1 MRLTIAI
8 AGVLVILSFLVGIYL
23 YPQVPERLDS
33 HWNAQGEA
41 DAQSG
46 RLVGLFAM
54 PVIVLVSFLILL
66 FLPRIDPKRSNV
78 EKFRAY
84 YDKMVLVI
92 VAFFMYIHLLSI
104 LWNMGWEFDF
114 SVALIPAFFVL
125 FLSIGILLEKAKP
138 NWFIGIRTPWT
149 LSSER
154 VWNETHRVG
163 ARMFKICAL
172 VTLAGFIFREIAI
185 WFVIVPIVIAAVYLV
200 IYSYLIY
207 RKEKI
212 PKDH

>member
-8 AGVLVILSFLVGIYL
+8 AGVLVILSFIAGIYL

-33 HWNAQGEA
+33 HWNAQGES

-54 PVIVLVSFLILL
+54 PAIMLVSFLILL
-66 FLPRIDPKRSNV
+66 LLPKIDPKRNNV

-92 VAFFMYIHLLSI
+92 VAFFMYIHFLSI
-104 LWNMGWEFDF
+104 LGNIGWEFDF
-114 SVALIPAFFVL
+114 GIALIPAYFVL
-125 FLSIGILLEKAKP
+125 FLSIGVLLEKAKP

-154 VWNETHRVG
+154 VWNETHRIG
-163 ARMFKICAL
+163 ARMFKICAP

-185 WFVIVPIVIAAVYLV
+185 WFVIVPVVVVSVYLV

-212 PKDH
+212 QQSQ